1 MSKCVLQFVWHMKP
15 ALKLDIA
22 NFSVFHMVSYVY
34 FFISEKWWELKDI
47 GCVCKLHHV
56 EELKIALPV
65 SHNNLERHMGF
76 TILMNEKVNAF
87 TLVIQQ
93 PKCQI

>member
-1 MSKCVLQFVWHMKP
+1 MSKCILQFVWYMKP

-22 NFSVFHMVSYVY
+22 NFSVFYMVSYVY

-47 GCVCKLHHV
+47 GYVYKVHHV
-56 EELKIALPV
+56 EELKIDFPV
-65 SHNNLERHMGF
+65 SHNNLEQHMGF